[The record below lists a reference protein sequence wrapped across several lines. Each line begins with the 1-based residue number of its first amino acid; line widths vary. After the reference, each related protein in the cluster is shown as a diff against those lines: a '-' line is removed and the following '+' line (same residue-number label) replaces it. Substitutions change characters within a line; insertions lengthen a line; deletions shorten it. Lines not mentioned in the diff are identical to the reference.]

1 MVDRERLL
9 AKIDELDGYLGEIR
23 KIMPADFRDFLKIE
37 KRRACERLL
46 QISIEGV
53 IDICGLVVKGFR
65 LGLPAEEND
74 LFELLA
80 KKNLITPAMK
90 NKLRAMRGFRNI
102 IVHEYGR
109 VDEKIVYEMLTKRLK
124 DFSEFKRQIL
134 KTVRFIKK

>member
-1 MVDRERLL
+1 LVDHERLL
-9 AKIDELDGYLGEIR
+9 AKIDELDGYLREIR
-23 KIMPADFRDFLKIE
+23 EIMPADFEDFLKIE

-46 QISIEGV
+46 QISIEAV
-53 IDICGLVVKGFR
+53 IDICGLAVKGLR

-80 KKNLITPAMK
+80 KKRLITPAMK
-90 NKLRAMRGFRNI
+90 KKLRSMRGFRNI

-109 VDEKIVYEMLTKRLK
+109 IDEKIVYETLTKRLK

-134 KTVRFIKK
+134 KAARIVKK

>member
-9 AKIDELDGYLGEIR
+9 AKIDELDGYLREIR
-23 KIMPADFRDFLKIE
+23 EIMPADFRDFMKIE

-80 KKNLITPAMK
+80 KKDLITPAMK
-90 NKLRAMRGFRNI
+90 KKLRAMRGFRNI

-124 DFSEFKRQIL
+124 DFSEFKRRIL
-134 KTVRFIKK
+134 KSVRVTKN

>member
-90 NKLRAMRGFRNI
+90 KKLRAMRGFRNI

>member
-9 AKIDELDGYLGEIR
+9 AKIDELDGYLREIR
-23 KIMPADFRDFLKIE
+23 EIMPADFQDFLKIE

-53 IDICGLVVKGFR
+53 IDICGLVVKGSR

-74 LFELLA
+74 LFELLS
-80 KKNLITPAMK
+80 KKGLITPAMK
-90 NKLRAMRGFRNI
+90 KKLRAMRGFRNI

-134 KTVRFIKK
+134 TNLKFIKK

>member
-1 MVDRERLL
+1 LVDRERLL
-9 AKIDELDGYLGEIR
+9 AKIDELEGYLREIR
-23 KIMPADFRDFLKIE
+23 EIMPADFQDFLKIE

-80 KKNLITPAMK
+80 EKEFITPVMK
-90 NKLRAMRGFRNI
+90 KKLRAMRGFRNI

-124 DFSEFKRQIL
+124 DFSDFKRQIL
-134 KTVRFIKK
+134 KNVRVSKN

>member
-9 AKIDELDGYLGEIR
+9 AKIDELDGYLREIR
-23 KIMPADFRDFLKIE
+23 EIMPADFEDFLKTE

-46 QISIEGV
+46 QISIEAV
-53 IDICGLVVKGFR
+53 IDICGLAVKGLR

-80 KKNLITPAMK
+80 KKRLITPAMK
-90 NKLRAMRGFRNI
+90 NKLRSMRGFRNI

-124 DFSEFKRQIL
+124 DFAEFKRQML
-134 KTVRFIKK
+134 KALRFIKK

>member
-9 AKIDELDGYLGEIR
+9 AKIDELDGYLREIR
-23 KIMPADFRDFLKIE
+23 EIMPVDFRDFLKIE

-65 LGLPAEEND
+65 LGLPAEESD

-80 KKNLITPAMK
+80 KKGLITPAMK
-90 NKLRAMRGFRNI
+90 KKLRAMRGFRNI

-124 DFSEFKRQIL
+124 DFSGFKRQIL
-134 KTVRFIKK
+134 KGVRVTKN

>member
-9 AKIDELDGYLGEIR
+9 AKIDELDGYLREIR
-23 KIMPADFRDFLKIE
+23 EIMPADFEDFLKTE

-46 QISIEGV
+46 QISIEAV
-53 IDICGLVVKGFR
+53 IDICGLAVKGLR

-80 KKNLITPAMK
+80 KKRLITPAMK
-90 NKLRAMRGFRNI
+90 NKFRSMRGFRNI

-124 DFSEFKRQIL
+124 DFLEFKRQML
-134 KTVRFIKK
+134 KALRFIKK

>member
-9 AKIDELDGYLGEIR
+9 AKIDELDGYLREIR
-23 KIMPADFRDFLKIE
+23 EIMPADFRDFLKIE

-74 LFELLA
+74 LFELMA
-80 KKNLITPAMK
+80 KKDLITPAMK
-90 NKLRAMRGFRNI
+90 KKLRAMRGFRNI

-134 KTVRFIKK
+134 KSVRFIKK